1 MFEGEKIIRPYPRNS
16 AQAAARIVALAAL
29 ADGTICTAEF
39 NVLDRL
45 RAGRQFGLSRTEF
58 HGLVH
63 TLCADLLAPAR
74 LSGAD
79 MCRVDDRALAGMMAE
94 VDETG
99 LRLKVMRLCISVI
112 EADGLIADGE
122 SLVLAAAA
130 RHWGLSPE
138 LAGSK
143 PETRATEHV

>member
-1 MFEGEKIIRPYPRNS
+1 
-16 AQAAARIVALAAL
+16 
-29 ADGTICTAEF
+29 
-39 NVLDRL
+39 
-45 RAGRQFGLSRTEF
+45 
-58 HGLVH
+58 
-63 TLCADLLAPAR
+63 
-74 LSGAD
+74 